1 MLLLFSPSSFFL
13 KREEE
18 DKEEEETLE
27 MIALPLCLLRF
38 VRVRAL
44 VAAVALVLGGIDDD
58 DNIFYL
64 SSSLS
69 YVIFCVTFRQEREML
84 CFEEHSTRARD
95 LNFLFFVSFR
105 FSLSKLVSQHKKC
118 SSLALSKLFS
128 FVVLVLLLFWG
139 REEDFLPPLQHEDDD
154 DDPVN
159 ENDDWV
165 CKNNDHCFHPDFNIV
180 VVFVAKKFKD
190 HL

>member
-1 MLLLFSPSSFFL
+1 MKLLLFSFFL

-18 DKEEEETLE
+18 EDKEEEEETLE

-69 YVIFCVTFRQEREML
+69 FVIFVSPFARKER
-84 CFEEHSTRARD
+84 CFALRNTRR
-95 LNFLFFVSFR
+95 
-105 FSLSKLVSQHKKC
+105 
-118 SSLALSKLFS
+118 
-128 FVVLVLLLFWG
+128 VL
-139 REEDFLPPLQHEDDD
+139 ET
-154 DDPVN
+154 
-159 ENDDWV
+159 
-165 CKNNDHCFHPDFNIV
+165 
-180 VVFVAKKFKD
+180 
-190 HL
+190 

>member
-1 MLLLFSPSSFFL
+1 MSPFG
-13 KREEE
+13 R
-18 DKEEEETLE
+18 KE
-27 MIALPLCLLRF
+27 RF
-38 VRVRAL
+38 
-44 VAAVALVLGGIDDD
+44 
-58 DNIFYL
+58 
-64 SSSLS
+64 
-69 YVIFCVTFRQEREML
+69 
-84 CFEEHSTRARD
+84 FEEHSRPK
-95 LNFLFFVSFR
+95 FSFFVSFR
-105 FSLSKLVSQHKKC
+105 FFLSLVSQHKKC

-165 CKNNDHCFHPDFNIV
+165 CKNNDHCFHPDFSIV